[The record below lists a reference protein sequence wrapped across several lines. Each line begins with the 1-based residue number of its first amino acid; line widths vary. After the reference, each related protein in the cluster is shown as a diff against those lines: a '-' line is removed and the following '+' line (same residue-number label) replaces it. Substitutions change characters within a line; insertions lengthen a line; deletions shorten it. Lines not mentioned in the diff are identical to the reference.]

1 MKRFLTLISLFTLA
15 GAIAQPY
22 RPTTGRDPIRGLLLA
37 APTAALAEEQQPHE
51 HRYLTPIEEWAAE
64 GTSYTCD
71 FTYPFA
77 WANRQVF
84 VHLGPASTEYEVFV
98 NGRSV
103 GYNADPNYGADFN
116 VTKFA
121 HEGRNRLEVR
131 FTTPSELT
139 PLESWKQSNATTP
152 SLGESYVFS
161 QPTMHIRDVSVQSH
175 LVEGALRAE
184 VGIAVRTSALNPKNS
199 RIYYDLRT
207 PDSTRLT
214 SGHQDLTLGM
224 RSEDTLRFLVTIP
237 DTLWWSPERPV
248 LCDLRLK
255 TQSAGRYGEYIRL
268 RVGFRSVEMRGD
280 TLFINGKPAT
290 LRVREA
296 QPSITPGE
304 LAHMKE
310 EGCTTVRLHAG
321 IASDDLY
328 TTCDTLGLYVIA
340 QAPIDTRNSGNDIR
354 RGGNPTNAPS
364 WLSAYLERTSDSYH
378 ATKRHPSV
386 IAFSMAEKSANGINL
401 YESYL
406 GMKRLGDPR
415 PVIYPDATG
424 EWNSDS
430 LQME

>member
-1 MKRFLTLISLFTLA
+1 MKRFLTLIALFALA
-15 GAIAQPY
+15 GATAQPY
-22 RPTTGRDPIRGLLLA
+22 RPTTGRDPIRGLMLA
-37 APTAALAEEQQPHE
+37 APTAALAEEQQPRE
-51 HRYLTPIEEWAAE
+51 HRYLAPIEAWTDE
-64 GTSYTCD
+64 GTSRTCD

-84 VHLGPASTEYEVFV
+84 IHLGPASTEYEVLV

-131 FTTPSELT
+131 FTTPSELA
-139 PLESWKQSNATTP
+139 PLESWKPDGATTP

-161 QPTMHIRDVSVQSH
+161 QPTMHIRDVAVRSR

-184 VGIAVRTSALNPKNS
+184 VAIAVRTSALNPKSS

-224 RSEDTLRFLVTIP
+224 RGEDTLRFLVTIP

-255 TQSAGRYGEYIRL
+255 TQYEGRYGEYIRL
-268 RVGFRSVEMRGD
+268 PLGFRSVEMHGD
-280 TLFINGKPAT
+280 TLLVNGEPAT

-296 QPSITPGE
+296 LPGITPGE
-304 LAHMKE
+304 LARLKA
-310 EGCTTVRLHAG
+310 EGCTAVKLRAG
-321 IASDDLY
+321 IAPDAIY

-340 QAPIDTRNSGNDIR
+340 QAPIDTRRCGDDIR
-354 RGGNPTNAPS
+354 RGGNPTNDPA
-364 WLSAYLERTSDSYH
+364 WLAAYLERTGDSYH

-406 GMKRLGDPR
+406 KMKNLHDER
-415 PVIYPDATG
+415 PIIYPDAAG
-424 EWNSDS
+424 EWDSDP
-430 LQME
+430 LRME